1 VIYDVFEMWGK
12 HMAADLR
19 TYIGQ
24 MRAAMDRGLP
34 LTASDVLDGLEIAL
48 AERRRNDLPIAYDI
62 GLDRIEDRL
71 RRRPTIDRLQEEIQ
85 ERLYDEARIFKP

>member
-34 LTASDVLDGLEIAL
+34 LTAQDVLDGLEIAL
-48 AERRRNDLPIAYDI
+48 DERRRNDLPIAYDI
-62 GLDRIEDRL
+62 GLDRIEDRVRHRAEAD
-71 RRRPTIDRLQEEIQ
+71 RRFGQPHHGHWPED
-85 ERLYDEARIFKP
+85 DAMA